1 MSGQK
6 SGQQSDEGSGVQAG
20 PEKRKRRNPEQIIA
34 NLREIDADLGA
45 GFTIEAIACM
55 MRPPHRLGAPDG
67 AGDSRRA
74 ARGVVRRASP
84 CGTPAVAGRVSATAD
99 LRFDTAG
106 KLRGG

>member
-74 ARGVVRRASP
+74 TRGYGSARLTMWHAR
-84 CGTPAVAGRVSATAD
+84 
-99 LRFDTAG
+99 
-106 KLRGG
+106 RGGASLRHGGSAIRHGG